1 MAVCSLHHSVKRTDK
16 HVVWSF
22 DGFEWRAHTNKST
35 ALTSQLKL
43 TQLKWFVN
51 GGQICVSRRRSANTC
66 PNITNTYTKP
76 PLIIHIH
83 ICRSAIRVI
92 SAKQSRRHV
101 VHVKKCFRWFRFDP
115 TATTLWPP
123 PRTFYWAPN
132 KSGLRAIRWLLLF
145 FELFCYFQP
154 SPAKPQTHCWRA
166 RIKVFN

>member
-66 PNITNTYTKP
+66 PNITNTYTKTTAYYTYTYMQICNSCDQRETVQTTCGACKKNAFAGFV
-76 PLIIHIH
+76 LIQRRRRCGRRHAHPIGRPTSRRIKGD
-83 ICRSAIRVI
+83 SLVVVI
-92 SAKQSRRHV
+92 FRTFLLFSAKSGKASNSLQARAHQS
-101 VHVKKCFRWFRFDP
+101 F
-115 TATTLWPP
+115 
-123 PRTFYWAPN
+123 
-132 KSGLRAIRWLLLF
+132 
-145 FELFCYFQP
+145 
-154 SPAKPQTHCWRA
+154 
-166 RIKVFN
+166 